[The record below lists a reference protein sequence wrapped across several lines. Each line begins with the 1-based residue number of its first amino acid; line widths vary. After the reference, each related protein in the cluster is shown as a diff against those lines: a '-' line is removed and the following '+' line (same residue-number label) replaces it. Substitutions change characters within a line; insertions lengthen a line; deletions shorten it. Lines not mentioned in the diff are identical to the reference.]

1 MLSRDSLRASHA
13 TLVETAHTTGL
24 IYPVQVLSKDFL
36 DYVFNQPEEEPRR
49 ILMYMG

>member
-1 MLSRDSLRASHA
+1 MLSRDSLRPSHA
-13 TLVETAHTTGL
+13 TLVENAHTTGL
-24 IYPVQVLSKDFL
+24 IYAVQVLSKDFL